1 LLNFKFLVKHNN
13 GVCILLG
20 DERPSDIVFAFGLT
34 GDNSRQDADTAK
46 NIAMDTVNELTNSD
60 KISVGASRMDIQPI
74 TLFRPIKLT
83 RKKDVL
89 NRLKN
94 AQLVSSNYDVE
105 ASLKFVADDL
115 FRLGTGYRFNVPKIL
130 ILFVNGPQDALP
142 ANEAV
147 KKLLENN
154 VKVVTIGVGRKVT
167 EADLLPLVDGDKD
180 QVRIVKDRNNLNDL
194 DKTEITKPSK
204 YLKVSDC
211 DKKWP
216 G

>member
-1 LLNFKFLVKHNN
+1 
-13 GVCILLG
+13 
-20 DERPSDIVFAFGLT
+20 
-34 GDNSRQDADTAK
+34 
-46 NIAMDTVNELTNSD
+46 MDTVNELTNSD

-167 EADLLPLVDGDKD
+167 EADLLQKSVFYNFHSVAIFFYRSYSRK
-180 QVRIVKDRNNLNDL
+180 RMSSYRFNHRE
-194 DKTEITKPSK
+194 TR
-204 YLKVSDC
+204 
-211 DKKWP
+211 W
-216 G
+216 